1 MAFEYI
7 NTNLNQINSKYSVLS
22 KIISNLAKI
31 TLGFATINQI
41 RADKRAAIAKQISD
55 SKSENEIWKVIANIS
70 KPYKE
75 ASITLIENGTEITD
89 EKEVGNTLNNG
100 TQLQQTL
107 LMPPIYMEQKDW
119 LKLTVEH

>member
-7 NTNLNQINSKYSVLS
+7 NTNLNLINSKYSVLS

-55 SKSENEIWKVIANIS
+55 SKSENEIWKVIAI
-70 KPYKE
+70 
-75 ASITLIENGTEITD
+75 
-89 EKEVGNTLNNG
+89 
-100 TQLQQTL
+100 
-107 LMPPIYMEQKDW
+107 
-119 LKLTVEH
+119 